1 MLIMDFIKE
10 HFGLNYT
17 IQYKILFSLIIIFS
31 LLILKKIV
39 QWFVFKKLKTPESR
53 YFWGK
58 AFTYI
63 EVGLIF
69 LLLIKVWFEGI
80 KPLATYFGLVS
91 AGIAIALKD
100 LFTDMAGWIFI
111 LIKKPFSIGDRIQI
125 GKFKGDVVDIRV
137 FQFSIVEIGG
147 WVEAEQSTGRIVN
160 IPNSFVFTE
169 PLANYTKGFR
179 FVWNEL
185 PVLVT
190 FESNWEKAKNILLS
204 IIKEKG
210 EEVAKVAEA
219 EIKKATLK
227 YYIHYSVLTPTVY
240 TKVVD
245 SGILLTLRYL
255 CEVRKRRNSE
265 NEIWEKIL
273 KEFEKHNDIDFAYP
287 TYRYYNNL
295 LEGKEGTK
303 PTKKSKTSD
312 KS

>member
-1 MLIMDFIKE
+1 MALMDFIKQ
-10 HFGLNYT
+10 HIGLDYSV
-17 IQYKILFSLIIIFS
+17 QYKIFTSIIIILS
-31 LLILKKIV
+31 LYILKKIV
-39 QWFVFKKLKTPESR
+39 QWFAFKKIKSAESR

-63 EVGLIF
+63 EVGVIL
-69 LLLIKVWFEGI
+69 LLLIKVWFQGL

-91 AGIAIALKD
+91 AGMAIALKD
-100 LFTDMAGWIFI
+100 IFTDIAGWIFI
-111 LIKKPFSIGDRIQI
+111 LIKKPFSIGDRVQI
-125 GKFKGDVVDIRV
+125 GNFKGDVVDIRV
-137 FQFSIVEIGG
+137 FQFSLVEIGV
-147 WVEAEQSTGRIVN
+147 WVDAEQSTGRIVN
-160 IPNSFVFTE
+160 IPNSLIFNE

-179 FVWNEL
+179 FVWNEI

-190 FESNWEKAKNILLS
+190 FESNWEKAKKILLE
-204 IIKEKG
+204 IVKERG
-210 EEVAKVAEA
+210 EEVAKIAEK
-219 EIKKATLK
+219 EIKKATIK

-265 NEIWEKIL
+265 NELWEEIL
-273 KEFEKHNDIDFAYP
+273 KEFGKHDDIDFAYP

-303 PTKKSKTSD
+303 PKPESEE
-312 KS
+312 

>member
-1 MLIMDFIKE
+1 MVLMDFIKQ
-10 HFGLNYT
+10 HIGLDYSV
-17 IQYKILFSLIIIFS
+17 QYKIFTSIIIILS
-31 LLILKKIV
+31 LYILKKIV
-39 QWFVFKKLKTPESR
+39 QWFAFKKIKSAESR

-63 EVGLIF
+63 EVGVIL
-69 LLLIKVWFEGI
+69 LLLIKVWFQGL

-91 AGIAIALKD
+91 AGMAIALKD
-100 LFTDMAGWIFI
+100 IFTDIAGWIFI
-111 LIKKPFSIGDRIQI
+111 LIKKPFSIGDRVQI
-125 GKFKGDVVDIRV
+125 GNFKGDVVDIRV
-137 FQFSIVEIGG
+137 FQFSLVEIGV
-147 WVEAEQSTGRIVN
+147 WVDAEQSTGRIVN
-160 IPNSFVFTE
+160 IPNSLIFNE

-179 FVWNEL
+179 FVWNEI

-190 FESNWEKAKNILLS
+190 FESNWEKAKKILLE
-204 IIKEKG
+204 IVKERG
-210 EEVAKVAEA
+210 EEVAKIAEK
-219 EIKKATLK
+219 EIKKATIK

-265 NEIWEKIL
+265 NELWEEIL
-273 KEFEKHNDIDFAYP
+273 KEFGKHDDIDFAYP

-303 PTKKSKTSD
+303 PKPEPGK
-312 KS
+312 